1 MKKIKRGRVL
11 LRTMSTMASE
21 FHSIHPALALPQ
33 RSLWHHQHPTE
44 TDTEK
49 VVHTLKHTSNTPL
62 HTRGKL
68 THFISSSVKRRPV
81 INMRRGMVRMSMK
94 GRARDIG
101 LDLTIH
107 KIARHTSWMA
117 VNKCIRPVL
126 TCRKTCTNI
135 HSSEWIHRFGFRG
148 LNNM

>member
-1 MKKIKRGRVL
+1 
-11 LRTMSTMASE
+11 MASE

-49 VVHTLKHTSNTPL
+49 VVRTLIHTPNTPL

-68 THFISSSVKRRPV
+68 THLISSSVKRRPV

-126 TCRKTCTNI
+126 TCSKHVQIFIPVTEHPDLALEDLI
-135 HSSEWIHRFGFRG
+135 IWKKMIII
-148 LNNM
+148 LK